1 MSKTLKRPMF
11 RKGGEV
17 MTGIMSSI
25 KPRENFQDKG
35 MADEVRKRIGLI
47 ESIAGPTGG
56 FADPISQLL
65 ISGGLGL
72 ASEKRPGGLIA
83 NIAGAFKQPT
93 QQLFQDISK
102 QRQTKAVLASDI
114 IKGISKD
121 DVNKAWDEY
130 GKFTG
135 LSEEQFKKQYGRA
148 KLYKDEP
155 TPEERAQKIKIDSMT
170 DIQNQDQ
177 NISKATG
184 KSVLPRDAAEI
195 VFNAKQDIKQTNP
208 ELAKDL
214 DPTKDNIKVNEALE
228 IQSDGSLS
236 FTDEIDAGKYREGK
250 IYFHIGTNKWYRR
263 QGKTLVPVDRG

>member
-17 MTGIMSSI
+17 MSGIMTGI

-114 IKGISKD
+114 IKGMSKD

-195 VFNAKQDIKQTNP
+195 VFNAKQDIRQTSP

-236 FTDEIDAGKYREGK
+236 FADEIDAGKYREGK

-263 QGKTLVPVDRG
+263 QGKTFVPVDRG

>member
-11 RKGGEV
+11 RRGGEV
-17 MTGIMSSI
+17 MTGIMSGI

-114 IKGISKD
+114 IKGMSKD

-155 TPEERAQKIKIDSMT
+155 TPEEKFAKIKSDSMT
-170 DIQNQDQ
+170 DIQNQAQ
-177 NISKATG
+177 NISNATG
-184 KSVLPRDAAEI
+184 KSVLPKDAAEI
-195 VFNAKQDIKQTNP
+195 VFNAKQDIRQTSP

-236 FTDEIDAGKYREGK
+236 FTDEINAGKYREGK

-263 QGKTLVPVDRG
+263 QGKTFVPVDRG

>member
-11 RKGGEV
+11 RRGGEV
-17 MTGIMSSI
+17 MTGIMSGI

-47 ESIAGPTGG
+47 ESVAGPTGG

-72 ASEKRPGGLIA
+72 ASQKRPGGLIA

-102 QRQTKAVLASDI
+102 QRQIKTVLASDI
-114 IKGISKD
+114 IKGMSKD

-155 TPEERAQKIKIDSMT
+155 TPEERAQKIKMDSMT

-195 VFNAKQDIKQTNP
+195 VFNAKQDIRQTSP

>member
-11 RKGGEV
+11 RRGGEV
-17 MTGIMSSI
+17 MTGIMSGI

-47 ESIAGPTGG
+47 ESVAGPTGG

-72 ASEKRPGGLIA
+72 ASQKRPGGLIA

-114 IKGISKD
+114 IKSMSKD
-121 DVNKAWDEY
+121 DVNKAWEEY

-195 VFNAKQDIKQTNP
+195 VFNAKQDIRQTSP

>member
-11 RKGGEV
+11 RRGGEV
-17 MTGIMSSI
+17 MTGIMSGI

-56 FADPISQLL
+56 FADPITQLL

-263 QGKTLVPVDRG
+263 QGKTFVPVDRG